1 MKVNAPD
8 LDLQPPAPSG
18 RWPAIALSLLAHG
31 LLVLALAWG
40 VKWTRTDPMVAFSAE
55 IWAPTAVEAAPAA
68 AAPPEP
74 APPPPPAPD
83 SKPAPAPPPAPSARE
98 LAQQREAEIAL
109 EKRRKDEARKKIE
122 QDKAQK
128 EKLAQEKA
136 EREKAEKEK
145 ARKAE
150 RELAEKQKADK
161 QKAEKARRDEERRDA
176 EIRAQMRQEELRR
189 QRQQQQQQNTSSTPT
204 SSAGTGSADSKGTA
218 ARAAAPSSSYAG
230 LIVRQI
236 RDNTKYTHPGTDQPT
251 VVVMVRTAPNGRI
264 RETKIVTSSG
274 NRLFDEAVLRGIEK
288 MGTVPKDIDGNIP
301 DVLLREGLEIK
312 VAL

>member
-1 MKVNAPD
+1 M
-8 LDLQPPAPSG
+8 
-18 RWPAIALSLLAHG
+18 ALSLLAHV

-55 IWAPTAVEAAPAA
+55 IWAPNAVEAAPAA
-68 AAPPEP
+68 AAQREP
-74 APPPPPAPD
+74 APPPPPAPQT
-83 SKPAPAPPPAPSARE
+83 KPAPAPPPAPSARE

-122 QDKAQK
+122 QEKAQK
-128 EKLAQEKA
+128 EKLTREKV
-136 EREKAEKEK
+136 EKENIRKAEKE
-145 ARKAE
+145 KAE
-150 RELAEKQKADK
+150 RELAEKQKIDK

-176 EIRAQMRQEELRR
+176 EMRAQMRQEELRR
-189 QRQQQQQQNTSSTPT
+189 QRQQQQQQQQSTSSTPAT
-204 SSAGTGSADSKGTA
+204 TTGSGSAEAKGTA

-236 RDNTKYTHPGTDQPT
+236 RENTKYTHPGTDQPT

>member
-1 MKVNAPD
+1 M
-8 LDLQPPAPSG
+8 
-18 RWPAIALSLLAHG
+18 ALSLLAHV

-55 IWAPTAVEAAPAA
+55 IWAPNAVEAAPAA
-68 AAPPEP
+68 AAQREP
-74 APPPPPAPD
+74 APPPPPAPQT
-83 SKPAPAPPPAPSARE
+83 KPAPAPPPAPSARE

-122 QDKAQK
+122 QEKAQK
-128 EKLAQEKA
+128 EKLT
-136 EREKAEKEK
+136 REKAEKENIRK
-145 ARKAE
+145 AEKEKAE
-150 RELAEKQKADK
+150 RELAEKQKIDK

-176 EIRAQMRQEELRR
+176 EMRAQMRQEELRR
-189 QRQQQQQQNTSSTPT
+189 QRQQQQQQQSTSSTPAT
-204 SSAGTGSADSKGTA
+204 TTGSGSAEAKGTA

-236 RDNTKYTHPGTDQPT
+236 RENTKYTHPGTDQPT

>member
-1 MKVNAPD
+1 M
-8 LDLQPPAPSG
+8 
-18 RWPAIALSLLAHG
+18 ALSLLAHV

-55 IWAPTAVEAAPAA
+55 IWAPNAVEAAPAA
-68 AAPPEP
+68 AAQREP
-74 APPPPPAPD
+74 APPPPPAPQT
-83 SKPAPAPPPAPSARE
+83 KPAPAPPPAPSARE

-122 QDKAQK
+122 QEKAQK
-128 EKLAQEKA
+128 EKLT
-136 EREKAEKEK
+136 REKAEKENIRK
-145 ARKAE
+145 AEKEKAE
-150 RELAEKQKADK
+150 RELAEKQKIDK

-176 EIRAQMRQEELRR
+176 EMRAQMRQEELRR
-189 QRQQQQQQNTSSTPT
+189 QRQQQQQQQQSTSSTPAT
-204 SSAGTGSADSKGTA
+204 TTGSGSAEAKGTA

-236 RDNTKYTHPGTDQPT
+236 RENTKYTHPGTDQPT